1 MRGYHVRRD
10 GACDRAA
17 KRQTTRAV
25 CLFAGETA
33 AKSGEIRT
41 HDQSQNEEKS
51 LEIAR
56 LQVQDRTTEN
66 RGVPSSNLG
75 LAISSTS
82 CNNGLLIFR
91 RPGIEPTDLV
101 RTV

>member
-1 MRGYHVRRD
+1 MSFAFSSG
-10 GACDRAA
+10 
-17 KRQTTRAV
+17 KRPQSP
-25 CLFAGETA
+25 G
-33 AKSGEIRT
+33 KSGRT
-41 HDQSQNEEKS
+41 MKSQNEEKS
-51 LEIAR
+51 LEIAL
-56 LQVQDRTTEN
+56 LQVQGRTTEN

-75 LAISSTS
+75 LAISSKS